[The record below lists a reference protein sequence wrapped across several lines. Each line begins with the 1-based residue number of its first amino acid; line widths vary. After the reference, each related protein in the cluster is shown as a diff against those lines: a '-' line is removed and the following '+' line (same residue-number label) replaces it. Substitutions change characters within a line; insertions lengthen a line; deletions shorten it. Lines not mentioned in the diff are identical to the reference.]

1 MLNEEQIAK
10 LQAFIERYDAGVRS
24 PDKKIAASE
33 RGFVATIRRE
43 TSYIMR
49 DLRHSEEFK
58 VRQLDALR
66 RGREVRK
73 AELAEFRAWKA
84 AQAQKQAAE

>member
-24 PDKKIAASE
+24 PDKKVSATE
-33 RGFVATIRRE
+33 RGFATTIHRH
-43 TSYIMR
+43 TGYVFA
-49 DLRHSEEFK
+49 DKRHSAEYKAQHLEF
-58 VRQLDALR
+58 LR